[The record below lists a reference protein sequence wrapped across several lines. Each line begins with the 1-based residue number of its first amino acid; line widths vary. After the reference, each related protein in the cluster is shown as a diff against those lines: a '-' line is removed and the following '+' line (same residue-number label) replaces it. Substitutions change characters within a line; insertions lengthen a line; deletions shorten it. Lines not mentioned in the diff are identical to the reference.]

1 MTLKKLSACSIQGR
15 KPIIVSEGA
24 SAVVSDIKEAAF
36 RVAKE
41 QFLAGMAYEPSSGL
55 YYDYKVVNQILLL
68 YITSKTKF
76 YKLPAARNKPKE
88 FKKKI

>member
-1 MTLKKLSACSIQGR
+1 MASG
-15 KPIIVSEGA
+15 GA

-55 YYDYKVVNQILLL
+55 YYDYKVLNQILLI
-68 YITSKTKF
+68 YI
-76 YKLPAARNKPKE
+76 
-88 FKKKI
+88 KKW

>member
-1 MTLKKLSACSIQGR
+1 MASGGS
-15 KPIIVSEGA
+15 

-55 YYDYKVVNQILLL
+55 YYDYKVVNQILL
-68 YITSKTKF
+68 I
-76 YKLPAARNKPKE
+76 
-88 FKKKI
+88 